1 MRDHIRRVGG
11 FKEVLHIFFDSL
23 LFYNISFAADNLL
36 LLRVIASQNYNTQI
50 RKLNKYIVR

>member
-11 FKEVLHIFFDSL
+11 FKVLHIFFDSL
-23 LFYNISFAADNLL
+23 LFYNISFTADNLL
-36 LLRVIASQNYNTQI
+36 LLPVIASQNYNIQI

>member
-36 LLRVIASQNYNTQI
+36 LLRVIAS
-50 RKLNKYIVR
+50 